1 MVQRNGTYLPGCITL
16 IDLSNALDTTT
27 TQLLDNYMYN
37 KRNSFLEKI
46 SQNIDKLS
54 DRDLS
59 LILNIIEFCNKNEN

>member
-1 MVQRNGTYLPGCITL
+1 M

-59 LILNIIEFCNKNEN
+59 LILNIIEFCNNNENN